1 MRTLSKIS
9 VIWLPLVAF
18 LAACGGAEQSSSKDF
33 GNRGTGDTHGNA
45 SGGSTGGPG
54 ASGTVGGGGAGG
66 GGSTTGTT
74 GTTGSGGSFDP
85 GGIPPVP
92 PGGAGGGAGTGSG
105 GGGGVGGTG
114 IGGTGGTV
122 GTGGTAGTG
131 GTGGSTGGTGG
142 GPVIQPGS
150 LTAGAWDDNRNFDR
164 FLRYR
169 AELAAQQV
177 PGLLPIADADYAS
190 AREEASAPLRPHDRL
205 DISFVIDTTG
215 SMSDELQFLQTEFL
229 AISQRISDLY
239 PYAEPR
245 WSLVLYRDVGDE
257 YVVRSFDFDGD
268 AQAFQARLAAQR
280 AGGGGDIPE
289 APERG
294 FEEMVSF
301 SWRMEPN
308 VARLAFWVADAP
320 HHAQNA
326 VALGKTILQSRVRGI
341 HVYPVASSGVDE
353 FTELTMRISAQLT
366 GGRYLFLTNDS
377 GLGNSH
383 KEPSIPCYFVTRLDN
398 AMLRMVDIELS
409 GIYHEPAAPEIIR
422 TGGNPQ
428 NGACALQSGESAIV
442 F

>member
-1 MRTLSKIS
+1 MRITSKIS
-9 VIWLPLVAF
+9 LLWFPLVAL
-18 LAACGGAEQSSSKDF
+18 LAACGGAEQSSGDDF
-33 GNRGTGDTHGNA
+33 GNRGTGSPPADTTGGTGGSGTVGA
-45 SGGSTGGPG
+45 GGSGGSAGGTTGTGAGGGFDPG
-54 ASGTVGGGGAGG
+54 GSPPVMPTTGGGGAGG
-66 GGSTTGTT
+66 GG
-74 GTTGSGGSFDP
+74 
-85 GGIPPVP
+85 
-92 PGGAGGGAGTGSG
+92 GAAGTGMG
-105 GGGGVGGTG
+105 
-114 IGGTGGTV
+114 

-131 GTGGSTGGTGG
+131 GTGGT
-142 GPVIQPGS
+142 GPVQPGS

-169 AELAAQQV
+169 AGLVAQQV

-190 AREEASAPLRPHDRL
+190 AREEASAPLRPHDLL

-215 SMSDELQFLQTEFL
+215 SMSDELTFLQTEFL

-239 PYAEPR
+239 PNAEPR

-257 YVVRSFDFDGD
+257 YVVRSFDFDSD
-268 AQAFQARLAAQR
+268 AQGFQARLAAQR

-294 FEEMVSF
+294 LGEMVNF
-301 SWRMEPN
+301 GWRAQPN
-308 VARLAFWVADAP
+308 VARIAFWVADAP
-320 HHAQNA
+320 HHPQNA
-326 VALGKTILQSRVRGI
+326 LALGNTILKSRATGI

-353 FTELTMRISAQLT
+353 FTELTMRTAAQLT

-398 AMLRMVDIELS
+398 AMLRMIDIELT
-409 GIYHEPAAPEIIR
+409 GVYHEPAPSEIIR

-428 NGACALQSGESAIV
+428 NGACALPSGESAIV